1 MDFARSFC
9 GLLLFVLLTGYT
21 VVRVVSVPASG
32 VQSDPV
38 WPPVQLCASGSEVTH
53 IFIPSLFF
61 LDDMF
66 TEV

>member
-1 MDFARSFC
+1 MDFATSFC
-9 GLLLFVLLTGYT
+9 GLLPLVLLTGYT

-32 VQSDPV
+32 AQSDAV
-38 WPPVQLCASGSEVTH
+38 WPPVQLCASGSELTH
-53 IFIPSLFF
+53 IFILSLFF